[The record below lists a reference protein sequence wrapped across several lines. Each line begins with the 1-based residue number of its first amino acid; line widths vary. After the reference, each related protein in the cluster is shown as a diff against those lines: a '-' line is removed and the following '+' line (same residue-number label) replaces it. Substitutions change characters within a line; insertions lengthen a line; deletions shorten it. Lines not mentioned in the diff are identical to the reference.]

1 MKPHIFV
8 ILQGGGGGGG
18 PDPLLPRWICT
29 WVFTNSWL
37 YLKKFVPFTAIMLS
51 LLFIQDILYS
61 KTCVKRL
68 FSKRP
73 KICFQDQLSLTAG
86 QLYCRKLEGEHS
98 AILLTFIR
106 RPFVIKIFALSIF
119 EWALYTGYTVFVN
132 K

>member
-1 MKPHIFV
+1 MKPYIFV
-8 ILQGGGGGGG
+8 IFRGGGV
-18 PDPLLPRWICT
+18 PDPLSPGWICA

-51 LLFIQDILYS
+51 LLFNQDILYS

-73 KICFQDQLSLTAG
+73 KIGFQDQLSLKAG
-86 QLYCRKLEGEHS
+86 QLHCRMLEGEYS
-98 AILLTFIR
+98 VILLTFIK
-106 RPFVIKIFALSIF
+106 RPFVIKIFTLSIF
-119 EWALYTGYTVFVN
+119 EWALYTGHTVFVN